1 VASEDERVALFR
13 EHPPDWWAWPWR
25 LPRPMTV
32 VELMAAGSLDATVAA
47 LLWVALERRASLLV
61 VAGPN
66 GAGKT
71 VTLSA
76 LLDFLDPGVARHYVQ
91 GMAEDFTFAATA
103 EPARTYL
110 LCNEISDHLPIY
122 LWGRRVRRL
131 FELVEQGFGLAAT
144 LHAES
149 TTEALELL
157 RAPPLDV
164 PAVLLARVL
173 LVVTIA
179 VERRAGQLVRRV
191 ATVDLLNAGPVGPR
205 PTSLAT
211 WDRKRDTHVYAGDAP
226 AESLATRLGTSP
238 VVLRAAV
245 RARSQWL
252 DDLRARGASGPT
264 ALRAALA
271 AYRASG
277 AP

>member
-1 VASEDERVALFR
+1 
-13 EHPPDWWAWPWR
+13 
-25 LPRPMTV
+25 MTV
-32 VELMAAGSLDATVAA
+32 VELIAAGSLDATIAA
-47 LLWVALERRASLLV
+47 LLWVSLERRASLLV

-76 LLDFLDPGVARHYVQ
+76 LLDFLDAGVERYYVQ

-103 EPARTYL
+103 APTATYL

-131 FELVEQGFGLAAT
+131 FELVDEGFGLAAT

-149 TTEALELL
+149 ATEALDFL

-164 PAVLLARVL
+164 PAALLARVA
-173 LVVTIA
+173 LVVTIT
-179 VERRAGQLVRRV
+179 VERRAGQLLRRI
-191 ATVDLLNAGPVGPR
+191 ATVDLLEPSPAGPRTVA
-205 PTSLAT
+205 LAS
-211 WDRKRDTHVYAGDAP
+211 WDRKRDTHVYTGDAQ
-226 AESLATRLGTSP
+226 AESLARRLGTSP

-245 RARSQWL
+245 RARAKWL
-252 DDLRARGASGPT
+252 DDRLARGESGPT
-264 ALRAALA
+264 ALRAALTE
-271 AYRASG
+271 YRARG
-277 AP
+277 GP